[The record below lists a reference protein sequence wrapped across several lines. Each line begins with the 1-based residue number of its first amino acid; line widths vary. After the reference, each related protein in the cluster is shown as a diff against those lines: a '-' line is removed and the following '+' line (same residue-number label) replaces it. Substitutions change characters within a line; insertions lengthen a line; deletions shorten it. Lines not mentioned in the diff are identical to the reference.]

1 MHFDLSKKVVDLQAR
16 LSDFMSE
23 EIYPNEHIFDE
34 QLEQG
39 ADRWALPPI
48 METLKEKARSA
59 NLWNLFLPKSHHAEG
74 SVSYTHLTLP
84 TKA

>member
-39 ADRWALPPI
+39 GRSLGTAAYYGDAQGKSSLRKP
-48 METLKEKARSA
+48 MESFPAKVASCGRVDQ
-59 NLWNLFLPKSHHAEG
+59 P
-74 SVSYTHLTLP
+74 
-84 TKA
+84 

>member
-39 ADRWALPPI
+39 AERWALPPI

-59 NLWNLFLPKSHHAEG
+59 NLWNLFLP
-74 SVSYTHLTLP
+74 
-84 TKA
+84 